1 MNGMLLFLW
10 YNIVNKLQFF
20 IDFVE
25 MHHIYKYIL
34 IGEDGMFF
42 IICGV
47 ILPIVFVIYNIIY
60 YFNKKVIYTI
70 KKDNFIII
78 NDTFF
83 KIQLFLSCLNAIFVS
98 MVTYYLDKYN
108 SSVGLLLFILIFW
121 GINYLIKFIA
131 ILKKYAKIEKN

>member
-1 MNGMLLFLW
+1 
-10 YNIVNKLQFF
+10 
-20 IDFVE
+20 
-25 MHHIYKYIL
+25 
-34 IGEDGMFF
+34 MFF

-83 KIQLFLSCLNAIFVS
+83 KFQLFLSCLNAIFVS